1 MAKNVTI
8 ARLNTLVTANA
19 AQFTKEMDRAS
30 SVAKSRGGAIN
41 RALSKIGSG
50 LSLGNLAGT
59 LGVGLSVGAVVSYG
73 GAIMDLGGKI
83 TDLAAV
89 ADLPARKFQALSVL
103 AGDSG
108 VSMEEVAKASETMR
122 QRLQDARTNATDP
135 LNKSLAR
142 MNLSAAG
149 LSVLSTAEKW
159 EVVSQKLAVAK
170 DRQEAMNLVSELF
183 GTKIGPKLR
192 TTLDEVAGG
201 IDKAASK
208 MPGLILSDKQI
219 NTLDSVGDRFER
231 LRKFSLVFGAGLL
244 DGNTSFSEL
253 NAMLEANIPLL
264 EKMGRAQRYVARGF
278 RAEVKSAI
286 PDITAPGEYVLPGGG
301 RKFKS
306 LDERTKE
313 ERDSRMAEADRKAKM
328 EEQLKEAEAYA
339 EKLED
344 AKAKGY
350 QRAVAKAK
358 VMLKKDAV
366 VEANRKENEQ
376 FQAARSFI
384 PNTPT
389 DAYSRIGLMTGER
402 GDNEQKR
409 QTNLLKEINTA
420 LQRMASRG
428 GQSAAYAN

>member
-19 AQFTKEMDRAS
+19 AQFTKELDKAS

-41 RALSKIGSG
+41 RSLSKIGSS
-50 LSLGNLAGT
+50 LSLGNLAGS
-59 LGVGLSVGAVVSYG
+59 LGVGLSVGAVFSYG
-73 GAIMDLGGKI
+73 NAIMDLGGKI
-83 TDLAAV
+83 TDLSAV
-89 ADLPARKFQALSVL
+89 ADLPARKFQALSIL

-135 LNKSLAR
+135 LNKSLASLN
-142 MNLSAAG
+142 MSAAG
-149 LSVLSTAEKW
+149 LSVLSTGEKW

-208 MPGLILSDKQI
+208 MPGLILKDRQI
-219 NTLDSVGDRFER
+219 EALDRVGDRFAR
-231 LRKFSLVFGAGLL
+231 LGRFALVFGAGVL
-244 DGNTSFSEL
+244 DGATSFGEL
-253 NAMLEANIPLL
+253 NDMVEANIPLMAKL
-264 EKMGRAQRYVARGF
+264 GNFQRSVMGKK
-278 RAEVKSAI
+278 KSLV
-286 PDITAPGEYVLPGGG
+286 PDITTPGEYVLPGGS

-313 ERDSRMAEADRKAKM
+313 ERDSRMAEADNKAKL

-358 VMLKKDAV
+358 VMLKKDATA
-366 VEANRKENEQ
+366 EGKRKENEQ
-376 FQAARSFI
+376 FQASRSFV

-428 GQSAAYAN
+428 GQSAAFAN